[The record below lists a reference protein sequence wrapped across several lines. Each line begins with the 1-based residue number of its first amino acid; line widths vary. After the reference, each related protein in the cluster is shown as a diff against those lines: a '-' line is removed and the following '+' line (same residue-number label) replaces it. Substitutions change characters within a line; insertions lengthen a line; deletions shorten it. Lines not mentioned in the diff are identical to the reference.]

1 MWMDES
7 NGVGVYMEEMKRS
20 KEAWR
25 EKRLRVWGDEEE
37 EEEGRKNLAEWR
49 GTRLKKKKPR

>member
-20 KEAWR
+20 KKAWR
-25 EKRLRVWGDEEE
+25 EEI
-37 EEEGRKNLAEWR
+37 EGMGR
-49 GTRLKKKKPR
+49 